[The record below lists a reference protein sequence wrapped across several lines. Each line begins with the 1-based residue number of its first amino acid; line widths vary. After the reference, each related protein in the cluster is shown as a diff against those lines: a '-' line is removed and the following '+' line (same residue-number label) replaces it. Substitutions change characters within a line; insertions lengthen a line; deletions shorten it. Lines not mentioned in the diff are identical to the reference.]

1 MDILKTVNL
10 CRSFKIGTETV
21 HALRNVSLNIS
32 KGQLTILMGRSGS
45 GKTTLVNLLGA
56 LDRPNLGSIFLNGC
70 DITKLSDSKR
80 DELRR
85 KRIGLVFQS
94 VALVSMLTAYENV
107 DFCVR
112 VSGVGLGSKARKDRV
127 LECLKYVG
135 LEKRLNH
142 KVHEL
147 SGGEQQRVAI
157 ARAIAH
163 KPEIIIADEPTASLD
178 TLNGLKVIRLFKSLI
193 EHEGI
198 SVIMTTHDP
207 GMIEVADCLFVLED
221 GEVVN
226 ERK

>member
-10 CRSFKIGTETV
+10 CRSFKMGNETV
-21 HALRNVSLNIS
+21 HALKNVKINIEEG
-32 KGQLTILMGRSGS
+32 KLTILMGRSGS

-56 LDRPNLGSIFLNGC
+56 LDRPDSGSIMLNGC
-70 DITKLSDSKR
+70 DISRLTDAKR

-94 VALVSMLTAYENV
+94 VALVSLLTVYENV
-107 DFCVR
+107 DFGIR
-112 VSGVGLGSKARKDRV
+112 VSGIKLAPKKRRDRV
-127 LECLKYVG
+127 IECLKYVG

-163 KPEIIIADEPTASLD
+163 KPELIIADEPTASLD
-178 TLNGLKVIRLFKSLI
+178 TLNGLKVVRLFESLI
-193 EHEGI
+193 EHEGV
-198 SVIMTTHDP
+198 SVVMTTHDP
-207 GMIEVADCLFVLED
+207 GMIEIADRLFVLED
-221 GEVVN
+221 GEVVD
-226 ERK
+226 ER